1 MTNFKLPSVAV
12 RCPIVITATRFHHS
26 PLSRSVPIVWR
37 HPPKVGTI
45 YLEHTEGGC
54 SQFNGMLISPPY
66 RGRGLARVLIAIW
79 ASLALSV
86 RRQ

>member
-37 HPPKVGTI
+37 A
-45 YLEHTEGGC
+45 E
-54 SQFNGMLISPPY
+54 
-66 RGRGLARVLIAIW
+66 LAFD
-79 ASLALSV
+79 SN
-86 RRQ
+86 